1 MDILQLSLLL
11 SAIGGC
17 WCWNQ
22 EQLDLFD
29 LVENIGQ
36 SFYEILQVE
45 EVNIDI
51 VVDRG
56 VDTNSTHVTTINP
69 QWPTISILYVINTS
83 LLNEVGICHE
93 EVYVILTKRNT

>member
-56 VDTNSTHVTTINP
+56 VGTNSTHVTSINP
-69 QWPTISILYVINTS
+69 PMAQLANWPTIFAVNQHQLI
-83 LLNEVGICHE
+83 
-93 EVYVILTKRNT
+93 K

>member
-1 MDILQLSLLL
+1 MYLMDLLQLSLLL

-36 SFYEILQVE
+36 NFYEILQVE
-45 EVNIDI
+45 EVNIVI
-51 VVDRG
+51 VG
-56 VDTNSTHVTTINP
+56 TNSTHVTSINP
-69 QWPTISILYVINTS
+69 PVAQLANWPTIFAVNQHQLI
-83 LLNEVGICHE
+83 
-93 EVYVILTKRNT
+93 K